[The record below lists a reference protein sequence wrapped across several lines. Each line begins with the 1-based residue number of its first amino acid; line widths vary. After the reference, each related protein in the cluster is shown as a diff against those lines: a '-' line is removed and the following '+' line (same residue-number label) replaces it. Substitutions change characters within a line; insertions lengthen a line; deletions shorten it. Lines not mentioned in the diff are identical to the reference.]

1 VAVVVTAVGDLL
13 LEATLD
19 HLERKEVLTLLA
31 QHPAQPLDVVLVEL
45 AISRRGPFRIDETLA
60 LEEPDLGD
68 RDVGELLP
76 EQREH
81 VSDRQVRPA
90 AHDVVP
96 PRALTRQPPP
106 GRRA

>member
-1 VAVVVTAVGDLL
+1 VPVVVTAVGDFL

-19 HLERKEVLTLLA
+19 HLEREEVLALLA
-31 QHPAQPLDVVLVEL
+31 QHPAQPLDVMLVEL
-45 AISRRGPFRIDETLA
+45 AVTRRGPLGIDETLA
-60 LEEPDLGD
+60 FEETDLGD
-68 RDVGELLP
+68 GDVGKFLP